1 VTTTKDLL
9 KAGLLSE
16 GDILIWNRR
25 TQGVTH
31 EARVLKDGFLETSD
45 GAKHKTPSGAAKHLN
60 GDKPIDGWLA
70 WKVQKSGLSL
80 SGLRESLIS

>member
-1 VTTTKDLL
+1 MTTTKALL

-31 EARVLKDGFLETSD
+31 EARVLKDGLLETSD

-80 SGLRESLIS
+80 AGLRESLIS